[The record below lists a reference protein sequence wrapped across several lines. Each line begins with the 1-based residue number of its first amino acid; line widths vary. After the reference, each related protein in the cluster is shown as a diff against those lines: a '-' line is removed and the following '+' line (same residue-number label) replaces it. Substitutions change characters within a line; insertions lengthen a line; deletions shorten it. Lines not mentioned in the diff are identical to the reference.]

1 MLYICAPRP
10 FILSSVFKNASATSF
25 SATLPAIGFIIFCII
40 AWRYGAKPFV
50 DVLESRANEV
60 KEKLA
65 EAETL
70 RNEAKEVLN
79 NYKILQQEAAVEAK
93 NIILRAEENAKHL
106 QKSAEENTKKLILR
120 QEEQIK
126 QKIKAAEK
134 QALIDVKNIVVDL
147 SISASEK
154 CLNKEMNEK
163 KSNDIKNHR
172 WFKSLDWYKLSQKK
186 IPAPFLP

>member
-1 MLYICAPRP
+1 MVINEAGWVA
-10 FILSSVFKNASATSF
+10 F
-25 SATLPAIGFIIFCII
+25 GFVIFCII

-93 NIILRAEENAKHL
+93 NIILRAEENAK
-106 QKSAEENTKKLILR
+106 KLILR

-147 SISASEK
+147 SIAASQE
-154 CLNKEMNEK
+154 CLTNEIDQK
-163 KSNDIKNHR
+163 KSNDLILESSKN
-172 WFKSLDWYKLSQKK
+172 LT
-186 IPAPFLP
+186 I

>member
-1 MLYICAPRP
+1 MVINEAGWVA
-10 FILSSVFKNASATSF
+10 F
-25 SATLPAIGFIIFCII
+25 GFIIFCII

-50 DVLESRANEV
+50 EVLESRANEV

-106 QKSAEENTKKLILR
+106 QFIMEMALILLKR
-120 QEEQIK
+120 RGGNLSFYVFYIK
-126 QKIKAAEK
+126 
-134 QALIDVKNIVVDL
+134 VT
-147 SISASEK
+147 
-154 CLNKEMNEK
+154 
-163 KSNDIKNHR
+163 
-172 WFKSLDWYKLSQKK
+172 
-186 IPAPFLP
+186 